1 MMFMMDLDLFCP
13 EDPEEQPLDRPVT
26 DGGLCGILR
35 TIACVGDSLSSGEFI
50 SRMDGKIGWHDL
62 YDYSWGQYLA
72 RMAGST
78 VYNFSRGGMSA
89 KEYCTSFAQEN
100 GFWDAD
106 KAAQAYII
114 ALGVNDLLNL
124 KHPLGSLDDICDEDP
139 SKNADTFCGWY
150 AAIIQRYTRIQP
162 KAKFFL
168 MTMPRS
174 EEDPEKIALAEAH
187 AELLRAL
194 ANHFP
199 YTYVLDFHRYA
210 PPYDAHFKERFY
222 LDDHLNAAGYLLTAR
237 MVASYIDYII
247 RHRPEDFRQI
257 GFVGTEFY
265 NENFPF

>member
-1 MMFMMDLDLFCP
+1 MMDLNLFCP
-13 EDPEEQPLDRPVT
+13 DTPAEQPLDRPVT

-35 TIACVGDSLSSGEFI
+35 TIACVGDSLSSGEFV

-72 RMAGST
+72 RMAGNT

-89 KEYCTSFAQEN
+89 KEYYTSFAAEN
-100 GFWDAD
+100 GLWDKD

-114 ALGVNDLLNL
+114 ALGINDLLNL
-124 KHPLGSLDDICDEDP
+124 NHPLGSLDDICEEDP
-139 SKNADTFCGWY
+139 DRNGDTFCGYY
-150 AAIIQRYTRIQP
+150 AAIIQRYKQIQP

-174 EEDPEKIALAEAH
+174 EEEPERIARAEAH
-187 AELLRAL
+187 AELIRAL
-194 ANHFP
+194 AEHFP
-199 YTYVLDFHRYA
+199 YTYTLDFHRYA
-210 PPYDAHFKERFY
+210 PPYDARFKERFY

-247 RHRPEDFRQI
+247 RRHPEDFRQI
-257 GFVGTEFY
+257 GFVGTAFY

>member
-1 MMFMMDLDLFCP
+1 MMDLNLFCP
-13 EDPEEQPLDRPVT
+13 EDEQSEQPLDRPVT

-35 TIACVGDSLSSGEFI
+35 TIACVGDSLSSGEFV
-50 SRMDGKIGWHDL
+50 SRMNGEIGWHDL

-89 KEYCTSFAQEN
+89 KEYYTSFAQAN
-100 GFWDAD
+100 GFWDKD

-124 KHPLGSLDDICDEDP
+124 KHPLGSLDDICKEDP
-139 SKNADTFCGWY
+139 DQNADTFCGYY
-150 AAIIQRYTRIQP
+150 AAIIQRYKQIQP
-162 KAKFFL
+162 KARFFL

-174 EEDPEKIALAEAH
+174 EEDPERIALAGAH
-187 AELLRAL
+187 AGLIRAL
-194 ANHFP
+194 AEYFP
-199 YTYVLDFHRYA
+199 YTYTLDFHRYA
-210 PPYDAHFKERFY
+210 PPYDARFKERFY

-247 RHRPEDFRQI
+247 RHHPEDFRQI

-265 NENFPF
+265 NENFPW